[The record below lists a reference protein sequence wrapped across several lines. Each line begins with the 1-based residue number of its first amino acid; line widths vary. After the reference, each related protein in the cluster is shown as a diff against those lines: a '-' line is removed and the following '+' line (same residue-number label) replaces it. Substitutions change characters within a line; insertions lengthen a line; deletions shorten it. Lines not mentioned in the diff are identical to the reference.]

1 MSQTFA
7 QLINGKSATVE
18 FSSGS
23 ASTPAVSFSGDT
35 NTGIYSPGADQVAIS
50 TNGTGR
56 LFVDASGNVGI
67 GNSSQT
73 SYNSAADNLVIG
85 STGSN
90 GITIVS
96 GSTNAGYIMFADG
109 TVGQQ
114 AYEGQITYDHTNN
127 YFAFNTSATERMRLD
142 SSGRLGL
149 GSSTPGSLLEIKSA
163 NQNPNIC
170 RLYNAYN
177 AGATSWGVDFYRD
190 TDDGNNLAVAEIKAV
205 RTGGNPSEL
214 KFGTSTTPGTVV
226 ERMRIDS
233 SGRIGIG
240 TTAPNRKLEV
250 SDASADNLIRVNTTG
265 ATKSGIEF
273 ASGGTVYSQ
282 LYFNNVAPYDLSI
295 LQQYTTG
302 SLILGTNNTERA
314 RIDSSGRLLV
324 GTSSAR
330 SNFFRPFSA
339 TAAVQIEGTSGNLS
353 TLSVV
358 RNSNDSSPSYFV
370 LGKSRG
376 TANASNTIVQ
386 SGDAIGGISFQGTD
400 GGDLT
405 EAARISAEV
414 DGTPGVADL
423 PGRLVF
429 STTADGASSPTEA
442 MRITSSQEVLI
453 GGTVDIGP
461 YALQVKS
468 TGVWG
473 AGAYVNGSDR
483 SIKEDIEPLASSIEI
498 VKRLNPV
505 SFRYKED
512 FTKDTA
518 LQPGFVAQDLQQAF
532 AGQPYLDGIVQAGPE
547 FLSVA
552 YQSLIP
558 VLTKALQE
566 AVAKIE
572 TLEAEVAAL
581 KGA

>member
-1 MSQTFA
+1 M
-7 QLINGKSATVE
+7 
-18 FSSGS
+18 
-23 ASTPAVSFSGDT
+23 
-35 NTGIYSPGADQVAIS
+35 
-50 TNGTGR
+50 
-56 LFVDASGNVGI
+56 
-67 GNSSQT
+67 
-73 SYNSAADNLVIG
+73 
-85 STGSN
+85 
-90 GITIVS
+90 
-96 GSTNAGYIMFADG
+96 
-109 TVGQQ
+109 
-114 AYEGQITYDHTNN
+114 
-127 YFAFNTSATERMRLD
+127 
-142 SSGRLGL
+142 
-149 GSSTPGSLLEIKSA
+149 
-163 NQNPNIC
+163 
-170 RLYNAYN
+170 
-177 AGATSWGVDFYRD
+177 
-190 TDDGNNLAVAEIKAV
+190 
-205 RTGGNPSEL
+205 
-214 KFGTSTTPGTVV
+214 
-226 ERMRIDS
+226 
-233 SGRIGIG
+233 
-240 TTAPNRKLEV
+240 
-250 SDASADNLIRVNTTG
+250 
-265 ATKSGIEF
+265 
-273 ASGGTVYSQ
+273 
-282 LYFNNVAPYDLSI
+282 
-295 LQQYTTG
+295 
-302 SLILGTNNTERA
+302 
-314 RIDSSGRLLV
+314 
-324 GTSSAR
+324 
-330 SNFFRPFSA
+330 
-339 TAAVQIEGTSGNLS
+339 
-353 TLSVV
+353 
-358 RNSNDSSPSYFV
+358 
-370 LGKSRG
+370 
-376 TANASNTIVQ
+376 
-386 SGDAIGGISFQGTD
+386 
-400 GGDLT
+400 
-405 EAARISAEV
+405 
-414 DGTPGVADL
+414 ADL